1 MEKNNTTTDPL
12 KKILQ
17 QNMLEKPDRN
27 FTTQVMR
34 EIYTDIHNE
43 VVINPEL
50 AKVLSQVRVDQ
61 PSNDFTQSVMK
72 KLSLSPTQRIGNPI
86 ISKSGWLYISGIT
99 ACVCL
104 LFAVQNPTSSGES
117 VTHSFLQIGR
127 MVETIVRI
135 VSAVD
140 YLYFSIFISAG
151 VLLSIDY
158 AMRSRLSTRKC
169 THIDSNF
176 Q

>member
-1 MEKNNTTTDPL
+1 MEKNNTTKDLL
-12 KKILQ
+12 KKVLQ

-34 EIYTDIHNE
+34 EIYSDIRNE

-50 AKVLSQVRVDQ
+50 AKVLNQVRVDQ
-61 PSNDFTQSVMK
+61 PSNDFTQSVMN
-72 KLSLSPTQRIGNPI
+72 KLSLSPAQRIGNPI

-104 LFAVQNPTSSGES
+104 LFAVQNPTSSAES
-117 VTHSFLQIGR
+117 VTHSFLQISR

-135 VSAVD
+135 VSAID
-140 YLYFSIFISAG
+140 YLYFNIFICVW

-158 AMRSRLSTRKC
+158 AMRFRLSSRKRS
-169 THIDSNF
+169 HIDSNL